1 MNLGDIRTDYRKGRL
16 CRADLAENP
25 ITQFKK
31 WLEEAIHS
39 KEPEPTAMILAT
51 VSADGQPLQRNVL
64 LKGIDDRGFV
74 FYTNLESRKARHLR
88 ENPRV
93 SLLFSWYL
101 MERQVIIRGTVSPV
115 TEDEAEQYFASRP
128 RESQLA
134 AWASRQSSP
143 IPNRETLEAR
153 LAEVK
158 ARFGNGQVPL
168 PPFWGGFRVVPSTI
182 EFWQGGAHRL
192 HDRFEYTA
200 TPEGWKIERLCP

>member
-16 CRADLAENP
+16 CRENLAENP
-25 ITQFKK
+25 IAQFKE

-74 FYTNLESRKARHLR
+74 FYTNLESRKAKHLS
-88 ENPRV
+88 ENPKA
-93 SLLFSWYL
+93 SLLFSWYTL
-101 MERQVIIRGTVSPV
+101 ERQVIVRGEVGRVSV
-115 TEDEAEQYFASRP
+115 EDAAAYFASRP

-134 AWASRQSSP
+134 AWASRQSSV
-143 IPNRETLEAR
+143 IPDRETLER
-153 LAEVK
+153 SLAEMK
-158 ARFGNGQVPL
+158 ERFGDGPVPL
-168 PPFWGGFRVVPSTI
+168 PPFWGGFRVRPSAI

-192 HDRFEYTA
+192 HDRFQYSVTD
-200 TPEGWKIERLCP
+200 EGWKIERLSP